1 MGSPEITKTLRS
13 QPQARGC
20 FLHMEKMIG
29 SLTIQSWGTLRVT
42 SISSPWRQIAEL
54 IPRSGCALFVPMN
67 TMQQQ
72 MVAVWHSKSSQMI
85 GCALCVDSQNRR
97 TRSRA
102 QTHPRLTSG
111 CAIFVPMNPMQQQM
125 VAVWHSKSSQ
135 MIGCALCVHSQN

>member
-29 SLTIQSWGTLRVT
+29 SLTIQSRGTLRVT
-42 SISSPWRQIAEL
+42 STFSPWRRIVEL
-54 IPRSGCALFVPMN
+54 IPRSGFALFVPMN

-85 GCALCVDSQNRR
+85 GCALCVHSPNQRMQ
-97 TRSRA
+97 SRMGRYLCEILLFLSPS
-102 QTHPRLTSG
+102 H
-111 CAIFVPMNPMQQQM
+111 IFFFDRADQVPIWILICP
-125 VAVWHSKSSQ
+125 ACLKLGFS
-135 MIGCALCVHSQN
+135 